1 MLLFLLACSTP
12 STVDNE
18 QDVMHLGPGAEH
30 AEESDIGSL
39 NGDPRSDTQPETDD
53 EGDDAV
59 VAFGQ
64 LVSPVD
70 GAVVPNPV
78 TFRAEFSDL
87 TTLELYADE
96 WRIGSLLP
104 SGELTY
110 AFEQVNRARV
120 ITLRG
125 VDNEGRSIP
134 AQTIEITPT
143 EDVPS
148 AEFTPVPYYFQ
159 YDNLYDPSATCGL
172 TSAAMMIGAR
182 GASRTPDAL
191 FLDYG
196 RAQGQSPESLA
207 QLYEWEGYTAEHGRA
222 GTRTMLKSLLDDG
235 DPVVVHGFWTDAGH
249 IAILTGY
256 DATGWIA
263 NDPAGDWEVGY
274 GTTSGEGVHYGFDG
288 GWDLGLS
295 VDGDIWWST
304 AR

>member
-1 MLLFLLACSTP
+1 ME
-12 STVDNE
+12 N
-18 QDVMHLGPGAEH
+18 
-30 AEESDIGSL
+30 
-39 NGDPRSDTQPETDD
+39 RQP
-53 EGDDAV
+53 
-59 VAFGQ
+59 
-64 LVSPVD
+64 P
-70 GAVVPNPV
+70 
-78 TFRAEFSDL
+78 
-87 TTLELYADE
+87 
-96 WRIGSLLP
+96 P

-148 AEFTPVPYYFQ
+148 AGFTPVPYYFQ

-222 GTRTMLKSLLDDG
+222 GTRTMLKSLLDGG

-288 GWDLGLS
+288 GWDLGLRGRRRHLVVHRTLGS
-295 VDGDIWWST
+295 HQTSREAMVSAARVASPMMVICGFTPSAVGTTPPST
-304 AR
+304 T